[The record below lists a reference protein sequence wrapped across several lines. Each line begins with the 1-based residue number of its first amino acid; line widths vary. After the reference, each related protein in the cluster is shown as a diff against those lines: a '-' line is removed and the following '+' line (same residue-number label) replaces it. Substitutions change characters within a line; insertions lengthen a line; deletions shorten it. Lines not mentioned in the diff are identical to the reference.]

1 VVGEAGYSP
10 DVIGVPYGSDA
21 SKLTRAGT
29 PCVIFG
35 PGRIEQAHAI
45 DEYVDMDEV
54 VRGAEM
60 LVELA
65 SRL

>member
-1 VVGEAGYSP
+1 MSMAGSGP
-10 DVIGVPYGSDA
+10 ARS
-21 SKLTRAGT
+21 LTRAGT
-29 PCVIFG
+29 PCVIVG